1 MFLGVDKIYV
11 INLRRHSLRKE
22 RIIQNLN
29 PLNINY
35 KFIEAIDW
43 VNYKDNLSFFHKCLD
58 KYFFDPNAWFSY
70 GIICCALSHRKAY
83 KEFLDSGEETALFLE
98 DDVEPT
104 KYFSKFNF
112 QRLNNDIKTLNWGV
126 CWLGKNPETIDTLS
140 HVKND
145 LYEYNTFNNQQ
156 FSAHAYIL
164 NRKSAQWFY
173 DNTKKLKYAADIRLE
188 ICPFKNLTVKE
199 SLFVQRHKLLYKDY
213 QFLKNNNLVEF
224 FHSTTEDVIGDTKR
238 DVNKIINS
246 YVHKELPIKEIKQ
259 EKIYFNNKPQKGY
272 KFYLNE

>member
-1 MFLGVDKIYV
+1 MFLGVNKVYV

-29 PLNINY
+29 PLNIDY

-43 VNYKDNLSFFHKCLD
+43 VEYKDNLSVFHKHLD

-112 QRLNNDIKTLNWGV
+112 ERLNNDIKTLDWGV
-126 CWLGKNPETIDTLS
+126 CWLGKNPDTIDTLS
-140 HVKND
+140 HIKND
-145 LYEYNTFNNQQ
+145 LYEYNNFNNQQ

-173 DNTKKLKYAADIRLE
+173 DNTKKLRYAADIRLE

-199 SLFVQRHKLLYKDY
+199 SLFVQRHKLLYKNHK
-213 QFLKNNNLVEF
+213 FLKDNNLLEF
-224 FHSTTEDVIGDTKR
+224 FHSTTEDVLEDTKI